1 MFWTTPWGFFLYNRS
16 TTIFFFYKLYMQEA
30 LLIVFYLVLD
40 FLKYPYNSKSY
51 Y

>member
-1 MFWTTPWGFFLYNRS
+1 MFWTSPWGFFLYNRS
-16 TTIFFFYKLYMQEA
+16 TTIFFYKLYMQEA

-40 FLKYPYNSKSY
+40 FLKYPYKSKSY